1 MTEKEKI
8 TKLMPNFF
16 GFVQCLN
23 PQCPYGNYTESET
36 AQLCPRK
43 TMDRHCAGYG
53 K

>member
-1 MTEKEKI
+1 MNKKENI
-8 TKLMPNFF
+8 TKQTPNFF

-36 AQLCPRK
+36 TQLCPRK
-43 TMDRHCAGYG
+43 MSDKHCAGYG